1 MKSDDI
7 IYGLSEISLYL
18 SNIGREDFAQTIE
31 DTCKII
37 DLLKEHEP
45 KTGYWIE
52 SAGDDKC
59 SVCGA
64 TYSDLYPDYHYTH
77 YCPNC
82 GAKMTGGEA
91 G

>member
-37 DLLKEHEP
+37 DLLKEQEP

-91 G
+91 E